1 MSSAALQAAPH
12 QPTSV
17 GSHSPVAT
25 SSTRPYT
32 GSSSQ
37 SRGDAYYNQAPTNA
51 SPSSTRRAT
60 RRPSGNG
67 ATANNN
73 PQQTQYYSPSG
84 STSSPTA
91 VNARSTNSPVAT
103 TAAPSGYPVMAPGDH
118 QRGVPPVVSPRTS
131 SNRNASHAAASA
143 ADRSSRRTAYTT
155 EQSNSPRL
163 ATTGDGQQD
172 RAERQRSN
180 GNTQTNGADRD
191 REDPAATAA
200 RARRRAQQQQPEAI
214 PHRPSGSRE
223 PRATGSASAS
233 AVQRQAMAAAAG
245 AQSPAE
251 LSREASE
258 VLNRVIISK
267 PEVDIE
273 REQQRM
279 AEAIPSSP
287 NAQSTPGGLSVVG
300 SEGVEDSGRG
310 SRSRHDHTTS
320 KGSKNSKFGDYYLGN
335 TLGEGEFG
343 KVKMGWKQEGGVQVG
358 YTSDHQK
365 SPANISRLLSSSSAV
380 TVSAQTPQDL
390 QRSIARLPSS
400 ERYPILTLYVCTRWW
415 RPRSRL
421 VSFWNTLQE
430 ESSSTT
436 FSTIDI

>member
-1 MSSAALQAAPH
+1 MSSAALQAVPH

-17 GSHSPVAT
+17 GSHSPVTAP

-51 SPSSTRRAT
+51 SPSSTRRPS

-73 PQQTQYYSPSG
+73 QQQTQYYSPSA
-84 STSSPTA
+84 TTPTTAPTA
-91 VNARSTNSPVAT
+91 ARSTSSPVAT

-118 QRGVPPVVSPRTS
+118 HRGVPPVVSPRTS
-131 SNRNASHAAASA
+131 SNRNAGHGAGSA
-143 ADRSSRRTAYTT
+143 ADRSSRRTAHTA
-155 EQSNSPRL
+155 ESPNSPRQ

-172 RAERQRSN
+172 RIDRQQSN

-191 REDPAATAA
+191 DPAAAHAAA
-200 RARRRAQQQQPEAI
+200 RARRRAQQPTGEAV

-223 PRATGSASAS
+223 SRATGSAS

-245 AQSPAE
+245 TQSPTG

-258 VLNRVIISK
+258 VLNRVIVSK

-279 AEAIPSSP
+279 AEAVPSSP
-287 NAQSTPGGLSVVG
+287 NAQSTPGALSLVG
-300 SEGVEDSGRG
+300 SEGVEDAGRGG
-310 SRSRHDHTTS
+310 SRSRQDHAS
-320 KGSKNSKFGDYYLGN
+320 SGKSSKNSKFGDYYLGN

-343 KVKMGWKQEGGVQVG
+343 KVKMGWKQEGGVQVW
-358 YTSDHQK
+358 YSRDLEK
-365 SPANISRLLSSSSAV
+365 PLANISRLPSSLSAV
-380 TVSAQTPQDL
+380 TVSVPTPPDL
-390 QRSIARLPSS
+390 QRSTARLPSS
-400 ERYPILTLYVCTRWW
+400 ERYPTLTLFICMRWLKQ
-415 RPRSRL
+415 RSRL
-421 VSFWNTLQE
+421 V
-430 ESSSTT
+430 
-436 FSTIDI
+436 

>member
-17 GSHSPVAT
+17 GSHSPVAAT
-25 SSTRPYT
+25 ASSRPYT

-37 SRGDAYYNQAPTNA
+37 SRADAYYNQAPTNA
-51 SPSSTRRAT
+51 SPSSTRRPS

-67 ATANNN
+67 ATANNNN

-84 STSSPTA
+84 SSSSPTA
-91 VNARSTNSPVAT
+91 MNARSTNSPVAT
-103 TAAPSGYPVMAPGDH
+103 TVSPSGYPVMAPGDH

-131 SNRNASHAAASA
+131 SNRNASHAATSA
-143 ADRSSRRTAYTT
+143 ADRPSRRTAYSA
-155 EQSNSPRL
+155 EQANSPRL
-163 ATTGDGQQD
+163 TSGDGQQD

-191 REDPAATAA
+191 RDREDPAAAAA
-200 RARRRAQQQQPEAI
+200 RARRRAQQQAPESL

-223 PRATGSASAS
+223 SRATGSAST
-233 AVQRQAMAAAAG
+233 VQRQAMAAAAG
-245 AQSPAE
+245 TQSPAE

-310 SRSRHDHTTS
+310 TRSRHDHSSS
-320 KGSKNSKFGDYYLGN
+320 KGSKNAKFGDYYLGN

-343 KVKMGWKQEGGVQVG
+343 KVKMGWKQEGGVQV
-358 YTSDHQK
+358 
-365 SPANISRLLSSSSAV
+365 
-380 TVSAQTPQDL
+380 
-390 QRSIARLPSS
+390 
-400 ERYPILTLYVCTRWW
+400 CTREILKV
-415 RPRSRL
+415 PS
-421 VSFWNTLQE
+421 
-430 ESSSTT
+430 
-436 FSTIDI
+436 